1 MELVRIARSVERER
15 KGPRINS
22 RFYGHTVDVLP
33 REKYAKSEG
42 RADTPRLQKGTF
54 SHDFLAKIAGACLSL
69 ARAYNVRLYSQICPG
84 RSTVTYKLAL
94 ATEIQAMTATPENR

>member
-1 MELVRIARSVERER
+1 MELVHIARSDERQR

-22 RFYGHTVDVLP
+22 ALRLNTVAVLP
-33 REKYAKSEG
+33 SEKYAKSEG

-69 ARAYNVRLYSQICPG
+69 ARAYNVRL
-84 RSTVTYKLAL
+84 
-94 ATEIQAMTATPENR
+94 